1 MAIDRSKQGTAF
13 SGLDANDQ
21 TATQRAR
28 FPSTG
33 TTYGASSKNVA
44 DIFTHAG
51 KPTASDIMTAALAR
65 MANNTEVSAG
75 NNPDFTLDFSHQQ
88 MTFQGGV
95 DKFGSVA
102 LVADKPSLLGPNL
115 SVPDMNAIPDDN
127 STVDATRAPVVPPTS
142 DGTFSSY
149 GDAGYGTSI
158 DRNVP
163 NFMPQGTVG
172 GTFLKKRGAA
182 VVSNT
187 YTPRT
192 AGEETLG
199 EYLANDTYGYTE

>member
-1 MAIDRSKQGTAF
+1 MARSKQGTAF
-13 SGLDANDQ
+13 SGFEANDQ
-21 TATQRAR
+21 TSTQRAR

-33 TTYGASSKNVA
+33 TTYGASSTNVA
-44 DIFTHAG
+44 NIFTHED
-51 KPTASDIMTAALAR
+51 KPTASDIMTAAVAR
-65 MANNTEVSAG
+65 MANNTKVSAG
-75 NNPDFTLDFSHQQ
+75 NNPDFSLDFTHQQ
-88 MTFQGGV
+88 MTFQGGAN
-95 DKFGSVA
+95 KFDSVA

-127 STVDATRAPVVPPTS
+127 STVDPSQAPVVPPTS
-142 DGTFSSY
+142 DGTFSNY

-182 VVSNT
+182 VAGNT

-192 AGEETLG
+192 SGQETLG
-199 EYLANDTYGYTE
+199 EYLDNDTYGYTE